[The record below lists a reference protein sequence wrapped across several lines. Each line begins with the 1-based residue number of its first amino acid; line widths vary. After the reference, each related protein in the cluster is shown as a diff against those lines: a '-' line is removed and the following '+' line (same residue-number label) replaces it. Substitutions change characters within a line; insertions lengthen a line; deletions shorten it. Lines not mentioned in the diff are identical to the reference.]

1 MYCTNCGYEMNAA
14 DRFCARC
21 GQAAG
26 GPQAPPPYPERER
39 LARDMGNKKIAG
51 VCAGIARYLGWDV
64 TLVRVAF
71 LAAVVFKGFGLLAYL
86 IAWICMPAGDRRTAQ
101 PPPPPSQAAQTA

>member
-1 MYCTNCGYEMNAA
+1 MYCTSCGGPMNDG

-26 GPQAPPPYPERER
+26 GPQANAPFAPRER
-39 LARDMGNKKIAG
+39 LSRDMANKKIAG
-51 VCAGIARYLGWDV
+51 VCSGIARHMGWDV

-71 LAAVVFKGFGLLAYL
+71 LAAILFKGAGVLAYL
-86 IAWICMPAGDRRTAQ
+86 IGWIAMPANGQRSYG
-101 PPPPPSQAAQTA
+101 PPQAAA